1 MDPSTKLVAAV
12 VGGGAV
18 LVLSW
23 IWLDTRLTAPPAPP
37 PIPPVVTVAEPSP
50 PDPAPVMKVVTPASV
65 QPPVLVAVPAA
76 APSPQPVPTVPVV
89 PEIPV
94 VQKTDAEL
102 FYEVLRFW
110 WRQIESPFVPD
121 NVGLAHVLQH
131 GVPRP
136 AGAGAFFLVP
146 SRVANA
152 FPVGYARKVD
162 GIEVESFEEAGKL
175 FNNKKIGDTLAVDYD
190 EAVAWNTPNPQWE
203 SASTI
208 LRVES
213 TRISLYEQRVQTTE
227 DKIERFSRVQ
237 IPVDAA
243 SHNDPLFLYVQ
254 KDPDG
259 RLSLMLEMNYWG
271 SESVFAEGVIL
282 AIGENPITLPIEA
295 GRDVVDGRIHER
307 AVKDITADVPLQKLL
322 VQSDGE
328 FLIRFQGASKQAD
341 FALAPRIRENLK
353 VMMCVF
359 YAERY
364 GK

>member
-136 AGAGAFFLVP
+136 AGD
-146 SRVANA
+146 
-152 FPVGYARKVD
+152 RK
-162 GIEVESFEEAGKL
+162 
-175 FNNKKIGDTLAVDYD
+175 
-190 EAVAWNTPNPQWE
+190 
-203 SASTI
+203 
-208 LRVES
+208 
-213 TRISLYEQRVQTTE
+213 
-227 DKIERFSRVQ
+227 
-237 IPVDAA
+237 
-243 SHNDPLFLYVQ
+243 
-254 KDPDG
+254 
-259 RLSLMLEMNYWG
+259 
-271 SESVFAEGVIL
+271 SVV
-282 AIGENPITLPIEA
+282 
-295 GRDVVDGRIHER
+295 
-307 AVKDITADVPLQKLL
+307 
-322 VQSDGE
+322 
-328 FLIRFQGASKQAD
+328 
-341 FALAPRIRENLK
+341 
-353 VMMCVF
+353 
-359 YAERY
+359 
-364 GK
+364 